1 MKSGKIPCLKAAC
14 LPTNGTLLTK
24 IPSFTFNHS
33 VKCSQTYPSEDSCQQ
48 IAQAALSGLRRDH
61 LAGLY
66 GTVRTEQSRVKKS
79 KVKD

>member
-1 MKSGKIPCLKAAC
+1 MKSGNIPCLKAAC
-14 LPTNGTLLTK
+14 LPTNGALLTK

-33 VKCSQTYPSEDSCQQ
+33 VKCSQTSPQLPADRSE
-48 IAQAALSGLRRDH
+48 AALSGPRRDH

-66 GTVRTEQSRVKKS
+66 GTGRTEQRRVKRS